1 MSNWDDNGNYH
12 EKPRKIKENVRQRFN
27 TLEEAIK
34 YAKNEKYKYLNLQIR
49 RWSDGYK
56 KGSRKTAKV

>member
-34 YAKNEKYKYLNLQIR
+34 YAKNEKYKYLNL
-49 RWSDGYK
+49 
-56 KGSRKTAKV
+56 